1 MLLYRNYWHGHQVSS
16 LSMEEPSIS
25 AADGSVKLER
35 RWLLSLLAFI
45 KLLSNHVKNDNDDTS
60 NLLIT
65 ESSFSLTVYIA
76 VSSA

>member
-1 MLLYRNYWHGHQVSS
+1 
-16 LSMEEPSIS
+16 MEEPSIR

>member
-1 MLLYRNYWHGHQVSS
+1 
-16 LSMEEPSIS
+16 MEEPSIR

-60 NLLIT
+60 DLLIT
-65 ESSFSLTVYIA
+65 DSSFSLTVYIA